1 VKGGIT
7 LAVYI
12 AIGFIPIAFG
22 QGTSTAQ
29 MFQQTQ
35 PPPVLTVIAVKPAP
49 LVVPERIVITY
60 GAGGVIRDHHR
71 KYQEYVDGGK
81 TVEIRGPC
89 YSACTL
95 ITAYF
100 GKDKLCIAE
109 GAFLAFHAARTART
123 HEILPYETERTYWEQ
138 PTHIRDWIDR
148 NGGWNKLPLDGYWTM
163 YDRDLWAMGYPK
175 CQS

>member
-1 VKGGIT
+1 VKRTII
-7 LAVYI
+7 LAAYAAI
-12 AIGFIPIAFG
+12 AA
-22 QGTSTAQ
+22 TDASTAQ
-29 MFQQTQ
+29 MFSPGAMIQQTQ
-35 PPPVLTVIAVKPAP
+35 TPPVLTQMAVKPAP

-109 GAFLAFHAARTART
+109 GAFFAFHAARTART